1 MSMYKTICFKKNH
14 FAFLLAIAI
23 HGSGL
28 LFAQS
33 SREQGFP
40 LITNHSFK
48 DYDGAASNW
57 AILQG
62 DRGKIYAGNETGLLE
77 YDGIT
82 LRRYPLPNQSV
93 VRSLA
98 QGDSSKIYTGGVNE
112 LGYFQ
117 PDAAGQLSFHS
128 LKEKLPAELR
138 DFADVWQT
146 VVLQEKVYFNVT
158 SHLLMYDL
166 QKKAFSSIASPDGF
180 HIMFQVNDKLFI
192 REWGKGLCRVQGD
205 SVTLVPGGEQFAEER
220 IYVMLPFPG
229 DKENILVGTRT
240 MGLFKYNGQQFTPF
254 KTGADQF
261 IKDNQIYL
269 PGTLL
274 QDGYFLLG
282 TYGGGAVVM
291 DSNGRMQRYFNK
303 ENGVIDNT
311 IYYSTQDRAGNIWLA
326 TGNGISSISY
336 ASPATYFDGRNQL
349 NTRAYSLIRHQGKLY
364 LAGNSGLH
372 YLDPNNSTFTP
383 VKNAGTGQY
392 FALAKAGNTLL
403 AGGNEGLFKIEDD
416 ARLPIRKTIANEYAV
431 NILTPSRIHSGRVYV
446 GANGLWAVRQAGHQ
460 WIDEGNI
467 IPSDDV
473 INNIEEM
480 ADGSLWLSTSF
491 SGIYRV
497 RFARQLPGSTSPG
510 KPEVE
515 QYGTAHGLQD
525 GASYITTI
533 KGIPYFNSPDS
544 LYVFDERSK
553 RFVADLKDPILAA
566 VYRLANG
573 EKGIG
578 IQLDSLGRLWVST
591 RKTLAMGIPGPD
603 GAYTW
608 DTKTF
613 RQFAYDLPTVYA
625 EPDGV
630 TWMTG
635 TSSLIRYDFGKK
647 TTTTTYDA
655 LVSRVNIGGD
665 STIYFGA
672 LASQAVVPRVAFAD
686 NAMRFSFAATSYG
699 EKGTLQ
705 FQTFL
710 DGFDKGW
717 SAWTKEHQK
726 EYTNLPPG
734 DYTFRVRAVNA
745 LGQESS
751 EASYAFEILPPW
763 YRTWWAYALWALLL
777 GMVSYGFVRM
787 QQARA
792 VAREK
797 QHSAIR
803 EANLKADA
811 ENERRKNIELISEMG
826 QDITS
831 SLSIQHIIETVYA
844 HVNKLMDASVFGIG
858 IINKDKQQLDFPAT
872 KEKGDTLSP
881 YSYRLDDDNRPASW
895 CYNKRKELFI
905 NDYEEEH
912 ADYVTEIAQTTEG
925 GDSASLIYLPL
936 VYKDKAIGVITA
948 QSFSKNAYTEYH
960 LNVLRSLATYTAVAL
975 DNADAYRQLQA
986 TQAQLIQSEK
996 MASLG
1001 ELTAGI
1007 AHEIQNPLNFVNNFS
1022 EVSKELLGEM
1032 KDELAIGNW
1041 QLANEIASD
1050 VEQNLE
1056 KIHHHGKRADA
1067 IVKGMLQHSR
1077 SGSGKKEPT
1086 DINTLCDEYLRLAYH
1101 GLKAKDNSFNASFKT
1116 EFEPNIGNINIVPQ
1130 DIGRV
1135 LLNLINNGFYAVAEK
1150 SKSAGHNYQPTV
1162 TVSTKQKNNAIEIS
1176 VADNGNGIPEA
1187 IKEKIFQPF
1196 FTTKPTG
1203 QGTGLGLSLSYDIV
1217 KAHGGELS
1225 VRTPLE
1231 KVVTKEAEGSEFII
1245 QLPNN

>member
-1 MSMYKTICFKKNH
+1 MHFKTYLFT
-14 FAFLLAIAI
+14 LLLTISTLA
-23 HGSGL
+23 GSQSY
-28 LFAQS
+28 AQS
-33 SREQGFP
+33 TAEKGFP

-48 DYDGAASNW
+48 DYDGGADNW

-62 DRGKIYAGNETGLLE
+62 DRGKIYAGNNQGLLE
-77 YDGIT
+77 YDGIAW
-82 LRRYPLPNQSV
+82 RRYPLPNQSV

-98 QGDSSKIYTGGVNE
+98 LGESGKIYTGGTNE

-117 PDAAGQLSFHS
+117 PDAAGKLSFHS
-128 LKEKLPAELR
+128 LKELLPAELR
-138 DFADVWQT
+138 DFSDVFGT
-146 VVLQEKVYFNVT
+146 IVFNGKVYFRT
-158 SHLLMYDL
+158 SEYLLMYDL
-166 QKKAFSSIASPDGF
+166 QQKTFSSIASPDGF
-180 HIMFQVNDKLFI
+180 HLMFHVNDKLFI
-192 REWGKGLCRVQGD
+192 RAWGKGLCQVQGD
-205 SVTLVPGGEQFAEER
+205 SVALVPGGEQFAQER

-229 DKENILVGTRT
+229 DKENILVGTHT
-240 MGLFKYNGQQFTPF
+240 MGLFKYDGQQFIPF

-261 IKDNQIYL
+261 IKENLIYL

-274 QDGYFLLG
+274 QDGNFLLG
-282 TYGGGAVVM
+282 TTGGGAVVM
-291 DSNGRMQRYFNK
+291 DPNGRVQRYFSK
-303 ENGVIDNT
+303 GNGLIDNS
-311 IYYSTQDRAGNIWLA
+311 IYYSCQDRAGNIWLA
-326 TGNGISSISY
+326 TSNGISSIAY
-336 ASPATYFDGRNQL
+336 ASQATYFDGRNQL
-349 NTRAYSLIRHQGKLY
+349 NTNTYSLIRHQGKLY
-364 LAGNSGLH
+364 LAGNNGLF
-372 YLDPNNSTFTP
+372 YLDPSNSTFTP
-383 VKNAGTGQY
+383 VKDAGTDQY

-403 AGGNEGLFKIEDD
+403 AGGNEGLFKIEGD
-416 ARLPIRKTIANEYAV
+416 ARLPIRKTVANEYGV
-431 NILTPSRIHSGRVYV
+431 RILTPSRLHPGRVYV
-446 GANGLWAVRQAGHQ
+446 GAYGLWAVRQAGHQ

-467 IPSDDV
+467 IPSDDR

-480 ADGSLWLSTSF
+480 ADGSLWVSTNF

-497 RFARQLPGSTSPG
+497 RFARQQPGNNSLG
-510 KPEVE
+510 KPQIE
-515 QYGTAHGLQD
+515 QFGTAHGLQD
-525 GASYITTI
+525 GSTYITTV

-544 LYVFDERSK
+544 LYVFDERTK

-578 IQLDSLGRLWVST
+578 IQLDSLHRLWVIT
-591 RKTLAMGIPGPD
+591 EKTFAMGMPGPD

-613 RQFAYDLPTVYA
+613 QQFAKDVPAIYA

-630 TWMTG
+630 TWLFG
-635 TSSLIRYDFGKK
+635 VSGLIRYDFGKK

-672 LASQAVVPRVAFAD
+672 LASQAVVPRIDFAD

-699 EKGTLQ
+699 EKGSLQ

-710 DGFDKGW
+710 EGFDKGW
-717 SAWTKEHQK
+717 SAWTNEHQK

-763 YRTWWAYALWALLL
+763 YRTWWAYALWVLLL
-777 GMVSYGFVRM
+777 GLVSYGFVRM

-797 QHSAIR
+797 QRSAIR

-826 QDITS
+826 QDITA
-831 SLSIQHIIETVYA
+831 SLSIQNIIETVYA
-844 HVNKLMDASVFGIG
+844 HVNKLMDAAVFGIG
-858 IINKDKQQLDFPAT
+858 IFNKDKQQLDFPAT
-872 KEKGDTLSP
+872 KEKGHTLSS
-881 YSYRLDDDNRPASW
+881 YSYRLDDDTRPASW

-905 NDYEEEH
+905 NDYEKEH
-912 ADYVTEIAQTTEG
+912 GDYVTEIAQTTEG

-1022 EVSKELLGEM
+1022 EVSNELMDEM
-1032 KDELAIGNW
+1032 KTEFKKGDTEEGFAI
-1041 QLANEIASD
+1041 ADDIK
-1050 VEQNLE
+1050 QNLQ
-1056 KIHHHGKRADA
+1056 KINHHGLRASS
-1067 IVKGMLQHSR
+1067 IVRGMLEHSR
-1077 SGSGKKEPT
+1077 KSTGEKTLT
-1086 DINTLCDEYLRLAYH
+1086 DINQLCDEYVRLAYH
-1101 GLKAKDNSFNASFKT
+1101 GLKAKDRNFQCDFRTDLDPTLAK
-1116 EFEPNIGNINIVPQ
+1116 INVVSQ
-1130 DIGRV
+1130 DIARV
-1135 LLNLINNGFYAVAEK
+1135 LLNIITNAFQAVNQKLEDRSMK
-1150 SKSAGHNYQPTV
+1150 AGSNEDFKPLV
-1162 TVSTKQKNNAIEIS
+1162 TITTKYIASLRHEASGCEIS
-1176 VADNGNGIPEA
+1176 ISDNGSGISDS
-1187 IKEKIFQPF
+1187 IKDKIFQPF

-1203 QGTGLGLSLSYDIV
+1203 QGTGLGLSLSYDII
-1217 KAHGGELS
+1217 KAHGGEI
-1225 VRTPLE
+1225 
-1231 KVVTKEAEGSEFII
+1231 KVTSNENGGTEFII
-1245 QLPNN
+1245 QIPVI

>member
-1 MSMYKTICFKKNH
+1 MPFNKYLFT
-14 FAFLLAIAI
+14 
-23 HGSGL
+23 L
-28 LFAQS
+28 LFTLCTLAGSLSYGQS
-33 SREQGFP
+33 TGEKGFP

-48 DYDGAASNW
+48 DYGGAGQNW

-62 DRGKIYAGNETGLLE
+62 DRGKIYAGNGSGLLE
-77 YDGIT
+77 YDGIAW
-82 LRRYPLPNQSV
+82 RRHPLPNQST

-98 QGDSSKIYTGGVNE
+98 LGDSSKIYTGGINE

-117 PDAAGQLSFHS
+117 PDATGELSFHS
-128 LKEKLPAELR
+128 LKEKLPAEQR
-138 DFADVWQT
+138 DFADVWQI
-146 VVLQEKVYFNVT
+146 VVLQGKVYFNVS

-166 QKKAFSSIASPDGF
+166 QQKAFSSIASADGF
-180 HIMFQVNDKLFI
+180 HTMFQVNDKLFV
-192 REWGKGLCRVQGD
+192 RAWGKGLCRVQGD

-274 QDGYFLLG
+274 QDGHFLLG
-282 TYGGGAVVM
+282 TIGGGAVVM
-291 DSNGRMQRYFNK
+291 DSNGRVQRYFNK
-303 ENGVIDNT
+303 ENGVIDNG
-311 IYYSTQDRAGNIWLA
+311 INYSCQDRAGNIWLA
-326 TGNGISSISY
+326 TQNGISSISY
-336 ASPATYFDGRNQL
+336 ASPATYFDGPNQL
-349 NTRAYSLIRHQGKLY
+349 NTTAYSLIRHQGKLY
-364 LAGNSGLH
+364 LAGNSGLY
-372 YLDPNNSTFTP
+372 YLDPNSSTFTP
-383 VKNAGTGQY
+383 VKDAGTNQY
-392 FALAKAGNTLL
+392 FDLAKAGNTLL
-403 AGGNEGLFKIEDD
+403 AGGNDGLFKIEGD
-416 ARLPIRKTIANEYAV
+416 ARLPIRKTVANEYSV
-431 NILTPSRIHSGRVYV
+431 KVLTPSRLHPGRVYV
-446 GANGLWAVRQAGHQ
+446 GAYGLWAVRQAGHE

-467 IPSDDV
+467 IPSDD

-480 ADGSLWLSTSF
+480 ADGSLWVSTRT

-497 RFARQLPGSTSPG
+497 HFAKGPQVGISLD
-510 KPEVE
+510 KPVIE

-525 GASYITTI
+525 GGTYINTV
-533 KGIPYFNSPDS
+533 KGIPYFNSTDS

-553 RFVADLKDPILAA
+553 RFVADLKDPILSA

-591 RKTLAMGIPGPD
+591 EKTLAMGMPGPD

-608 DTKTF
+608 DIKTF
-613 RQFAYDLPTVYA
+613 RQFAEETPAIYA

-630 TWMTG
+630 TWLMG
-635 TSSLIRYDFGKK
+635 LSGLIRYDVGKNTK
-647 TTTTTYDA
+647 TKTYDA

-672 LASQAVVPRVAFAD
+672 LASQAVVPRIAFAD

-717 SAWTKEHQK
+717 SSWTNEHQK

-763 YRTWWAYALWALLL
+763 YRTWWAYALWVLLL

-792 VAREK
+792 VAGEK
-797 QHSAIR
+797 QRSAIR

-826 QDITS
+826 QDITA
-831 SLSIQHIIETVYA
+831 SLSIQNIIGTVYA
-844 HVNKLMDASVFGIG
+844 HVNKLMDAAVFGIG

-881 YSYRLDDDNRPASW
+881 YSYRLDDDTRPASW
-895 CYNKRKELFI
+895 CYNNRKELFM
-905 NDYEEEH
+905 NDYEKEH
-912 ADYVTEIAQTTEG
+912 GEYVSEIADASEG
-925 GDSASLIYLPL
+925 ANTSSLIYLPL
-936 VYKDKAIGVITA
+936 LYKDKAIGVITA
-948 QSFSKNAYTEYH
+948 QSFIKNAYTDYH

-1022 EVSKELLGEM
+1022 EVSRELIVEM
-1032 KDELAIGNW
+1032 KEELAVGSV
-1041 QLANEIASD
+1041 QSAVEIAD
-1050 VEQNLE
+1050 DIAQNLE
-1056 KIHHHGKRADA
+1056 KINHHGKRADA

-1086 DINTLCDEYLRLAYH
+1086 DINALCDEYFRLAYH

-1116 EFEPNIGNINIVPQ
+1116 EYEPNIGNINIVPQ

-1135 LLNLINNGFYAVAEK
+1135 LLNLMNNAFYAVQER
-1150 SKSAGHNYQPTV
+1150 SKTGEAGYQPQV
-1162 TVSTKQKNNAIEIS
+1162 VVSTMQEGGNVKII
-1176 VADNGNGIPEA
+1176 VADNGGGIPEA
-1187 IKEKIFQPF
+1187 IKKKIFQPF

-1217 KAHGGELS
+1217 KAHGGSIKVNS
-1225 VRTPLE
+1225 V
-1231 KVVTKEAEGSEFII
+1231 AGQGSEFIVEI
-1245 QLPNN
+1245 PL